1 MIYSVI
7 VCGVE
12 CVMAVE
18 VRKGHVT
25 VAGLRTYYWRA
36 GNGPVLLMLHGQLP
50 GSCVAVEWG
59 DQVRRFGEAGFSVYA
74 PDVPGFGKSDNPA
87 DFSIDVRIAHARAFA
102 DHFGFTR
109 YSIWGSSMG
118 SYMGCALA
126 LDDPRVHKLVLMP
139 STILPPYLSGA
150 PASATPAPGTVAAA
164 LLELTPSP
172 ENARVLL
179 KLVLKNP
186 AAFTEELARD
196 FNENWNAK
204 NHAAH
209 RGRLALG
216 TPKPLHA
223 ELPRL
228 RNPALLLWGAEDRS
242 TPTERAVLMQRLI
255 AGSELHVLSSCG
267 HWPQVDQRDRSQQI
281 VTQFLQA

>member
-1 MIYSVI
+1 
-7 VCGVE
+7 
-12 CVMAVE
+12 MAVE
-18 VRKGHVT
+18 VQKDRVT
-25 VAGLRTYYWRA
+25 VAGLETYYWQA

-74 PDVPGFGKSDNPA
+74 PDVPGFGKTDNPP

-102 DHFGFTR
+102 DHFSFTR

-126 LDDPRVHKLVLMP
+126 LGDPRVHKLILNP
-139 STILPPYLSGA
+139 STILPPKLPGTTA
-150 PASATPAPGTVAAA
+150 PVTPAPGTVAAA
-164 LLELTPSP
+164 LLELTPSL
-172 ENARVLL
+172 ENTRALL

-186 AAFTEELARD
+186 AAFTEELVRD
-196 FNENWNAK
+196 FDENWNQK

-242 TPTERAVLMQRLI
+242 TPTERAVLMQRLLQS
-255 AGSELHVLSSCG
+255 SELHVLPDAG
-267 HWPQVDQRDRSQQI
+267 HWPQVDQRDRSRQI

>member
-1 MIYSVI
+1 
-7 VCGVE
+7 
-12 CVMAVE
+12 MAVE
-18 VRKGHVT
+18 VQKNHVT
-25 VAGLRTYYWRA
+25 VAGLRTYYWQA

-74 PDVPGFGKSDNPA
+74 PDVPGFGQTDNPP
-87 DFSIDVRIAHARAFA
+87 DFSIDLRIAHARAFA

-118 SYMGCALA
+118 SYMACALA
-126 LDDPRVHKLVLMP
+126 LDDPRVHKLVLNP
-139 STILPPYLSGA
+139 STILPPQLPGVT
-150 PASATPAPGTVAAA
+150 ASATPAPGTVAAV
-164 LLELTPSP
+164 LQELTPSL
-172 ENARVLL
+172 ENTRALL

-186 AAFTEELARD
+186 AAFTDELVRD
-196 FNENWNAK
+196 FDANWNEK

-216 TPKPLHA
+216 TPKPLHPQ
-223 ELPRL
+223 LPRL

-242 TPTERAVLMQRLI
+242 TVTERAVLMQRLI
-255 AGSELHVLSSCG
+255 AGSELHVLPECG
-267 HWPQVDQRDRSQQI
+267 HWPQVDQRDRSRQI

>member
-1 MIYSVI
+1 
-7 VCGVE
+7 
-12 CVMAVE
+12 MAVE
-18 VRKGHVT
+18 VRESYAT
-25 VAGLRTYYWRA
+25 VAGLRTYYWQA

-59 DQVRRFGEAGFSVYA
+59 DQVRRFAEAGFSVYA
-74 PDVPGFGKSDNPA
+74 PDVPGFGKTENPS
-87 DFSIDVRIAHARAFA
+87 DFSIDVRIAHARTFA

-118 SYMGCALA
+118 SYMACAMA

-139 STILPPYLSGA
+139 STILPPHLPGTPTPTA
-150 PASATPAPGTVAAA
+150 PAPGTVAAA
-164 LLELTPSP
+164 LQELAPSP
-172 ENARVLL
+172 ESARTLL

-186 AAFTEELARD
+186 AAFTGELVRD
-196 FNENWNAK
+196 FEENWNAK

-255 AGSELHVLSSCG
+255 QGSELHVLSPCG
-267 HWPQVDQRDRSQQI
+267 HWPQVDQRDRSWQI

>member
-1 MIYSVI
+1 
-7 VCGVE
+7 
-12 CVMAVE
+12 MAVE
-18 VRKGHVT
+18 VQKAHAT
-25 VAGLRTYYWRA
+25 IAGLRTHYWQA

-59 DQVRRFGEAGFSVYA
+59 DQVQRLGQAGFSVYA
-74 PDVPGFGKSDNPA
+74 PDVPGFGKTDNPS

-102 DHFGFTR
+102 DHFGFAR

-126 LDDPRVHKLVLMP
+126 FDDPRVHKLILNP
-139 STILPPYLSGA
+139 STILPPHLPGA
-150 PASATPAPGTVAAA
+150 TATAAPGTVAAA
-164 LLELTPSP
+164 LQEITPSH
-172 ENARVLL
+172 ENTRFLL

-186 AAFTEELARD
+186 AAFTDELVRD
-196 FNENWNAK
+196 FDENWNEK

-216 TPKPLHA
+216 NPKPLHA

-255 AGSELHVLSSCG
+255 RGSELHVLPDAG